1 MKPSS
6 AIPSS
11 IDETLTHKDYN
22 GYIEHRYLR
31 ERNSPPL
38 TSSTKHLCC
47 CILVQHTL
55 HWHTSFSFK
64 FSALSLS
71 RVAVTWGGGGGTGG
85 GSGLVATSR
94 LSELELWRR
103 GGVMFVTF
111 AFPCETWCF
120 AWSADLPAAEC
131 SRSLPLLPDV
141 DLDAACDGDR

>member
-1 MKPSS
+1 MRR
-6 AIPSS
+6 
-11 IDETLTHKDYN
+11 LQ
-22 GYIEHRYLR
+22 RW
-31 ERNSPPL
+31 RNDKEGARDRRLSKHALLPPPLAPL

-55 HWHTSFSFK
+55 HWHTSFSLK

-71 RVAVTWGGGGGTGG
+71 RGPAVTWGGGGGTGG

-111 AFPCETWCF
+111 PLFPCEGTWCCF
-120 AWSADLPAAEC
+120 TSADLPAAEC
-131 SRSLPLLPDV
+131 SCRSLLD
-141 DLDAACDGDR
+141 DLEAACEGDR